1 MAEILLVGE
10 QKGRAKGIRDLLRQ
24 DAHAVT
30 WVRDEENWRA
40 AEMETGA
47 SVVVMA
53 VSSPHRVLAAPG
65 KPARGF
71 PPPILLVR
79 NETDFHASVHL
90 EERLV
95 DELRSPFTAEE
106 LLARVDALARV
117 RERLRERARG
127 RKAPEDGGSRPAW
140 RRLCGRLAAVLGSR
154 VPRLGKPS
162 APYHE
167 VAARLAEWADRRDAF
182 EPGHAERVAGL
193 SAMIA
198 EELNLS
204 DAETAALL
212 RAALLHDIGKVA
224 LPVEVLRHPGPLEEG
239 QMRLVRTHPER
250 GADLLRSLVQD
261 DEVAVAVL
269 YHHERADGA
278 GYYGKRLEELPRA
291 ARILAVAEA
300 YDGMTTSRFREPLSS
315 ERARATLAEQR
326 GLVFDP
332 ECVDAL
338 LQALRPRPDIIPL
351 SGPAI

>member
-10 QKGRAKGIRDLLRQ
+10 EKERARGIRDLLRQ

-30 WVRDEENWRA
+30 WVRHEERWRE
-40 AEMETGA
+40 AERETGA

-53 VSSPHRVLAAPG
+53 VSSPHRALAAPG
-65 KPARGF
+65 RPSRPFA
-71 PPPILLVR
+71 PPILLVR
-79 NETDFHASVHL
+79 NETDLDGGVHL

-95 DELRSPFTAEE
+95 DQLRSPFTAEE

-117 RERLRERARG
+117 RERLRERAPGPRG
-127 RKAPEDGGSRPAW
+127 PQTGGNRPAW
-140 RRLCGRLAAVLGSR
+140 RRLGARLAAVLGAR

-167 VAARLAEWADRRDAF
+167 VAARLAEWADRRDAY

-198 EELNLS
+198 EVVRLS
-204 DAETAALL
+204 DRETAALL
-212 RAALLHDIGKVA
+212 RAALLHDVGKVA

-250 GADLLRSLVQD
+250 GADLLRCLVHD
-261 DEVAVAVL
+261 DEVALAVL

-300 YDGMTTSRFREPLSS
+300 YDGMTTSRFREPLAAD
-315 ERARATLAEQR
+315 RARATLAELR
-326 GLVFDP
+326 GGVFDS

-338 LQALRPRPDIIPL
+338 LEALRPRPEIIPL
-351 SGPAI
+351 SGPAV